1 MTIGPSV
8 LLTPLRVRVIKT
20 VLLLPSVIWLE
31 STLNIVYDP
40 VSTVVSCAG
49 FNVYVSV
56 AAVVLKPTSSTVN
69 TPLGDVVL
77 TVS

>member
-1 MTIGPSV
+1 MTIDPSV

-31 STLNIVYDP
+31 LTLNIVYDP
-40 VSTVVSCAG
+40 VSTVASRAG